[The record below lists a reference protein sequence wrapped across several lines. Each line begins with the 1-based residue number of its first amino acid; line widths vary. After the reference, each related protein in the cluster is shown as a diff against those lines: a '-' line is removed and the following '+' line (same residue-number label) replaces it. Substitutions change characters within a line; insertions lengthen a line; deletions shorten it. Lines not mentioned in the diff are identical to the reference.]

1 MDEQNKPRSR
11 VKKVVNVGKGLGKK
25 SEGTGTGPVNNTGN
39 YAARQEQEKAREQ
52 QAPRTASQRPQQQA
66 NPFAGQRPQQTNPF
80 AGQRPQQTNPFAG
93 QRPQQ
98 ANPFAG
104 QRPQQA
110 NPFASQR
117 PQQQAR
123 PSGTQGAQ
131 ARPQQTAPGS
141 SGRQYNS
148 AVKQSGTGASGA
160 RQNGTGT
167 RASGSGGGGKLIMIV
182 VILALLFGGGKLT
195 GLFDGGS
202 QTASTLPQTAQT
214 QSASTQSA
222 ATQDSTDGKPIG
234 GLSDLL
240 GGSSSGGGIS
250 DLLGGSS
257 SGGLNNLLGGLFSF
271 GSSSGNSP
279 SYSSSVYDTG
289 DFSSLLSGLMGGGS
303 SSGSGF
309 SGSDIASSVLH
320 PSSGQSQYFTSSS
333 GSNTSSVD
341 TSVSKKARDK
351 YTKILGNNKDT
362 VTIMVYLCG
371 ADLESQQGMGTSDL
385 KEMAAANIGK
395 NVNLIVYTG
404 GASRWR
410 NNVISSRTNQIYQIR
425 DGAFYCLEDNLGTG
439 SMTSPETL
447 ASFIRYGQK
456 NFSANRMCL
465 ILWNH
470 GGGSVSGYGYDERYG
485 HNQTMTLAGIN
496 TALKNGGVKFDFIG
510 FDTCLMATVENG
522 IMLSQYADYMI
533 ASEETEPGVG
543 WYYTNWL
550 TKLGA
555 NSSLPTLQVGKM
567 IVDDFVEVCNQK
579 CRGQGTTLSVVD
591 LAELQATVPEQLKNF
606 SIGTNELIRNKQYKT
621 VSTARSRTREF
632 AQSSRIDQI
641 DLVHFANNM
650 GTEEGKNLAKAL
662 KSAVKYNRTGGGI
675 SNAYGL
681 SIYFPYKRTS
691 NVSKAVST
699 YKAIG
704 MDEEYARCIQ
714 EFASLEVSG
723 QVSAGTPISG
733 YGSGMNAYPGLLDS
747 LMGSGS
753 YQAPSYSSSGL
764 NDLLGGLFGG
774 GSSSGAT
781 GSILDLFM
789 NRSSRSLTQEQTAQ
803 YILDN
808 HFDANALVWQ
818 DGKITLT
825 KDQWGMVV
833 SLCRNVFFD
842 DGEGF
847 VDLGM
852 DPEYQLEGDSLVG
865 EYDGTW
871 LSINGQIV
879 AFYYLSTVDDGENY
893 VISGYVPAMLNGE
906 QVNLIVNFDNER
918 PDGYIAGA
926 RKVYEG
932 AEDETQAKDLIAIGK
947 GDKVQFLFDYYD
959 YKGNYKKNVRFG
971 EEMTLGENVEIANTP
986 LTDDLSLCRMT
997 YCFTDIYQQP
1007 YWTPPVEMKN

>member
-1 MDEQNKPRSR
+1 MDEQKKPRSR
-11 VKKVVNVGKGLGKK
+11 VKRVVNQGKGVQKTG
-25 SEGTGTGPVNNTGN
+25 EGLGTGPVNNTGS
-39 YAARQEQEKAREQ
+39 YAARQEQEKTRQ
-52 QAPRTASQRPQQQA
+52 QAQRAAAQRPQQQA
-66 NPFAGQRPQQTNPF
+66 NPFA
-80 AGQRPQQTNPFAG
+80 A

-98 ANPFAG
+98 ANPFSA
-104 QRPQQA
+104 QRPQQQA
-110 NPFASQR
+110 NPFAAQR

-131 ARPQQTAPGS
+131 GS
-141 SGRQYNS
+141 SGRQYHS
-148 AVKQSGTGASGA
+148 AVKQSGTGASGT

-167 RASGSGGGGKLIMIV
+167 RASGAGGGGKLILIV
-182 VILALLFGGGKLT
+182 VILAVLFGGGKLS
-195 GLFDGGS
+195 GMFDGGS
-202 QTASTLPQTAQT
+202 QTTSTLQQTAAT

-222 ATQDSTDGKPIG
+222 ATQDGTDGKPIG
-234 GLSDLL
+234 GLADLL
-240 GGSSSGGGIS
+240 G
-250 DLLGGSS
+250 GGSS

-271 GSSSGNSP
+271 GGSTGSSS
-279 SYSSSVYDTG
+279 SYSPSVYDTG

-303 SSGSGF
+303 SSGSSF
-309 SGSDIASSVLH
+309 SGSDIASSVLN
-320 PSSGQSQYFTSSS
+320 SASGQGQYFTSSS
-333 GSNTSSVD
+333 GSNTASVD
-341 TSVSKKARDK
+341 TSVAKKARDK

-410 NNVISSRTNQIYQIR
+410 NNVVSSRSNQIYQIR
-425 DGAFYCLEDNLGTG
+425 DGAFYCLEDNAGTG

-447 ASFIRYGQK
+447 ASFIRYGQE
-456 NFSANRMCL
+456 NFAANRMCL
-465 ILWNH
+465 IFWDH

-591 LAELQATVPEQLKNF
+591 LAELQATVPDQLKNF
-606 SIGTNELIRNKQYKT
+606 SIETNELIQNKQYKT
-621 VSTARSRTREF
+621 VSTARSKTREF

-650 GTEEGKNLAKAL
+650 GTEEGKSLAKTL
-662 KSAVKYNRTGGGI
+662 QSAVKYNRTGGGI

-723 QVSAGTPISG
+723 QVSAGMPISG
-733 YGSGMNAYPGLLDS
+733 YGSGMSAYPGLLDS

-764 NDLLGGLFGG
+764 NDLLGGLFSG
-774 GSSSGAT
+774 GSSSGST

-789 NRSSRSLTQEQTAQ
+789 NRSMTSERAAA
-803 YILDN
+803 YILEN
-808 HFDANALVWQ
+808 HFDADALVWNN
-818 DGKITLT
+818 GKITLT
-825 KDQWGMVV
+825 KDQWGMVE
-833 SLCRNVFFD
+833 SLYRNVFFD
-842 DGEGF
+842 DGKGF
-847 VDLGM
+847 IDLGT
-852 DPEYQLEGDSLVG
+852 DPEFELEGDSLVG
-865 EYDGTW
+865 GFDGTW
-871 LSINGQIV
+871 LSIDGQPV
-879 AFYYLSTVDDGENY
+879 AYYYLDTVEEGDNY
-893 VISGYVPAMLNGE
+893 VIYGYVPALLNGE
-906 QVNLIVNFDNER
+906 QVNLMLNFDSER
-918 PDGYIAGA
+918 PEGYIAGA
-926 RKVYEG
+926 QKVYRE
-932 AEDETQAKDLIAIGK
+932 APDDAQAKGLIQIGE
-947 GDKVQFLFDYYD
+947 GDRVQFLCDYFDYN
-959 YKGNYKKNVRFG
+959 GNYQDTYQLGK
-971 EEMTLGENVEIANTP
+971 EMVLGKTVEIYNTP
-986 LTDDLSLCRMT
+986 VGDLNKCRVT

-1007 YWTPPVEMKN
+1007 YWTPAFEQ